1 MLKKIMIGL
10 VLSLSTLSTYAHT
23 MSDIA
28 GAYDEGG
35 VDSMSIHYLLP
46 TGEYCF
52 VLMAGMLDLHLAG
65 HWHIEKTEN
74 GKTFIKI
81 SPQALVKTPFPVWI
95 NHKQSRDERTLKFIT
110 SRMQMAGETFIGFGE
125 QADNPSVLAP
135 IFDFNHE
142 LEGQYE
148 LSVPKSANYLFVGQQ
163 IDTDRFELTRYALSQ
178 DIKHTIQLGYD
189 INAGYAKQ
197 FERLVGQFHEGKMA
211 FGLLDDPS
219 GTSFHRGTPRY
230 TFKNDNEVS
239 EAKQCAN
246 AVLQGDPLVLF
257 PAQSELLTP
266 TTLMWQGKANEQAW
280 F

>member
-1 MLKKIMIGL
+1 MLKKIMVSLMLG
-10 VLSLSTLSTYAHT
+10 VSALSAYAHT
-23 MSDIA
+23 MNDIA
-28 GAYDEGG
+28 GAYDESG
-35 VDSMSIHYLLP
+35 VDSMSVHYLLP
-46 TGEYCF
+46 TGEYCY

-65 HWHIEKTEN
+65 SWHIDKTEN
-74 GKTFIKI
+74 GKTFVKI

-125 QADNPSVLAP
+125 QPDKPSIIAP
-135 IFDFNHE
+135 TFDFNHE

-148 LSVPKSANYLFVGQQ
+148 LSVPKNANYLFVGQQ
-163 IDTDRFELTRYALSQ
+163 IDENRFELTRYALSQ
-178 DIKHTIQLGYD
+178 DIRHTIQLGYD

-219 GTSFHRGTPRY
+219 GTFHSSIPRHA
-230 TFKNDNEVS
+230 FNNADEIS

-257 PAQSELLTP
+257 PAQSEFLTP